1 MVLKATSHSLQFR
14 GEEGKGNEKCPLCVW
29 CGVDTG
35 VQDVNRE
42 SKWRLERGHS

>member
-14 GEEGKGNEKCPLCVW
+14 EEEGKGNEKCPLCVW
-29 CGVDTG
+29 HGMDMG